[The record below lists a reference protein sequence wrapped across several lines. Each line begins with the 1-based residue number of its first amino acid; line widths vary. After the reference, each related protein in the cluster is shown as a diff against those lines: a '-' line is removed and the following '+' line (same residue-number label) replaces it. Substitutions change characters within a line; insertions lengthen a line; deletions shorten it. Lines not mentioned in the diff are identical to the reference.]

1 MCLSMLRF
9 NSIRMLLC
17 GFCINE
23 TKKTDSY
30 YNNAWSQK
38 PAIKQYIKFLR
49 FSRSKIGITFD

>member
-1 MCLSMLRF
+1 MCLSMLQF
-9 NSIRMLLC
+9 NSIRMFLC

-23 TKKTDSY
+23 TKKSDIY
-30 YNNAWSQK
+30 YNAWSQK